1 MPIEKIKLSKEKQRD
16 EDIMGKIQIL
26 NATTGSMHTKDSTDR
41 YFSIMNDIEEVMSL
55 QSEMFH
61 ERTFW
66 RNRLNREMMELK
78 IDEVIKGHAPVLSLF
93 LSQEKIC
100 PTISRQQ
107 GKTIFYICIAC
118 EDGQYLPLL
127 VERSSLSFPVM
138 LYGAGADEREAE
150 ENFAQELLES
160 FRDSFGQFLL
170 ILDPVEYILKTEI
183 VKEGKDFKI
192 SFSIDRKNEQFPYI
206 HDSKILHARIQ
217 EKIRDEIS
225 KEDEIIKN
233 FLAADAA
240 TEEGIQLDS
249 LCDIMEDYIIKKNIS
264 KKILSKSVTD
274 WSRHFDGAK
283 WSRRLFPF
291 DTLNFLLLPEVNALD
306 QLSNKNNAYIYYA
319 IDYQKDFSQTVFLYS
334 EQGELREK
342 FFNL

>member
-1 MPIEKIKLSKEKQRD
+1 MRERRRKIL
-16 EDIMGKIQIL
+16 
-26 NATTGSMHTKDSTDR
+26 
-41 YFSIMNDIEEVMSL
+41 
-55 QSEMFH
+55 
-61 ERTFW
+61 
-66 RNRLNREMMELK
+66 LK
-78 IDEVIKGHAPVLSLF
+78 
-93 LSQEKIC
+93 
-100 PTISRQQ
+100 
-107 GKTIFYICIAC
+107 
-118 EDGQYLPLL
+118 
-127 VERSSLSFPVM
+127 
-138 LYGAGADEREAE
+138 
-150 ENFAQELLES
+150 LLES

-233 FLAADAA
+233 FLAAEAA